1 MYCRNSIVDG
11 GDVAGEELG
20 EMLTEEEGEDEG
32 EGCRE

>member
-1 MYCRNSIVDG
+1 MYCRNNIADG